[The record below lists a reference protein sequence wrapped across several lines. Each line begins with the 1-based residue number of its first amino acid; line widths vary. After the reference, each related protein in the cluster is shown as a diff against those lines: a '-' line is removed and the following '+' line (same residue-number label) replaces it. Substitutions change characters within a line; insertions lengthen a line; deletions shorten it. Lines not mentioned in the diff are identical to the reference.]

1 MIESVLETSGVLTL
15 AIAANLTGLK
25 ISRLPKP
32 YWIIGF
38 VLPFL
43 FLVSV
48 VIPRQIPELSFSLP
62 FQWTTAGRNEFVIL
76 SFVAPM
82 LMGVL
87 IPRIPQMRVKVLLYV
102 FVTIA
107 LIHFAV
113 FPFLVPG
120 LLQNKHLSLKTQVFD
135 GVCIQSNGYNCGPAS
150 AVTALAKFGI
160 QAEEG
165 EIAVLAYTTPIFGT
179 PGDLLCKAIE
189 KKYGKEGIS
198 CEHRL
203 FESISQLKDCC
214 PTIAEIK
221 FALFID
227 HYITVLEV
235 LDDALIVGDP
245 LTGKQTLTYEEFR
258 NKWRFIG
265 IVIRKDEHTLRME
278 TGAIKH

>member
-1 MIESVLETSGVLTL
+1 MFESVLETSGVLIL
-15 AIAANLTGLK
+15 AIAANLIGLR

-32 YWIIGF
+32 YWIFGF
-38 VLPFL
+38 ILPFL
-43 FLVSV
+43 FLVGV

-107 LIHFAV
+107 LIHFAL

-120 LLQNKHLSLKTQVFD
+120 LLQNKHLNLQTQIYD
-135 GVCIQSNGYNCGPAS
+135 GVCIQSTRYNCGPAS
-150 AVTALAKFGI
+150 AVTALAQFDI

-165 EIAVLAYTTPIFGT
+165 QIAVLAHTSPIVGT
-179 PGDLLCKAIE
+179 PGDLLCQAIE
-189 KKYGKEGIS
+189 KRYGNKGIS

-203 FESISQLKDCC
+203 FKSIVQLKDCC
-214 PTIAEIK
+214 PTIAVIK
-221 FALFID
+221 FAPLID
-227 HYITVLEV
+227 HYVTVLEV
-235 LDDALIVGDP
+235 SDDKVIVGDP
-245 LTGKQTLTYEEFR
+245 LKGKETLTHEEFKD
-258 NKWRFIG
+258 KWRHIG
-265 IVIRKDEHTLRME
+265 IVLRK
-278 TGAIKH
+278 GKP